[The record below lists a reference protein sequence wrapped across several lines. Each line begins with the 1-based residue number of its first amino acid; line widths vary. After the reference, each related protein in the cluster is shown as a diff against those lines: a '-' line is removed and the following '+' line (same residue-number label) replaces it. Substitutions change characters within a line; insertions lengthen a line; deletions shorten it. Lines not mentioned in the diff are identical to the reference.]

1 MARTAPRKF
10 SAIEDTGDLKPC
22 HNSTQ
27 KIWVPFMPLDPKRD
41 AGVKAVVDAGVLITC
56 RPLGGRIEG
65 PTILK

>member
-1 MARTAPRKF
+1 MARTAPRNF
-10 SAIEDTGDLKPC
+10 SAIEDTGDLNLSQQ
-22 HNSTQ
+22 HA

-41 AGVKAVVDAGVLITC
+41 AGGKAVVDANVLIYTC